1 MTNDFTKYNLHKWL
15 YCQDDKTNL
24 SLPLPTE
31 ELNCMS
37 ETQYNQWVNFIPK
50 LESFKTL
57 LKKHLNIALTP
68 DIITSSFRCKARNDK
83 AGSSDKSLHLTG
95 CALDI
100 KDPNLAIKNWLLS
113 PSNNEIYNTGLY
125 FVVDYSKYNIVHIQ
139 DKPFSDKSKIVY
151 SQANKQFL
159 L

>member
-1 MTNDFTKYNLHKWL
+1 MSLDFTKHNLNNWL
-15 YCQDDKTNL
+15 YFQDTDGK
-24 SLPLPTE
+24 SKHLPKE
-31 ELNCMS
+31 ELKEMS
-37 ETQYNQWVNFIPK
+37 LAQYNQWVNFIPK

-57 LKKHLNIALTP
+57 LKKHLNIDLTP

-100 KDPNLAIKNWLLS
+100 KDTNLTIKNWLLS

-125 FVVDYSKYNIVHIQ
+125 FIVDYSKHNIVHIQ

-151 SQANKQFL
+151 SQASKQFL